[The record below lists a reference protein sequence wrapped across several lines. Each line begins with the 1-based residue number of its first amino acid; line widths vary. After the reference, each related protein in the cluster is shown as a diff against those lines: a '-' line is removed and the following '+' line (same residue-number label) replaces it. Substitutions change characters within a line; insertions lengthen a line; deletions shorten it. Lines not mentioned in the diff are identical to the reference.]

1 MTISLHDQINVAVSR
16 QVDVAVD
23 RRQVSR
29 RRDFL
34 RAVSL
39 AGAAAGTLSW
49 PEMMALN
56 AADLRERG
64 MACILLWMQ
73 GGPSQFETFSP
84 KPGHKNGGETKA
96 ISTAV
101 PGIELSQNLPK
112 TAAAMDEICLIRSMN
127 SREGS
132 HPRATYLMH
141 TGYLPTASLK
151 HPTLGSNVAH
161 QIGDPAFDLPSFV
174 RIGQGRG
181 LSGAGLLGVEY
192 DPFVMTDANRKPDN
206 TTLATDERRYQRRVG
221 LLGKLEQDY
230 AKSGG
235 EQEVSNQ
242 QKVYD
247 KAAKLVLSPKMNAFD
262 IQREPAAVRSA
273 YGSSAFASGCL
284 LARRLVETGV
294 TFVEVSLGNW
304 DTHQDNFERVP
315 ELCQQMDQPYAAL
328 LKDLRER
335 GMLDNTLVVWAGE
348 FGRTPTINPRA
359 GRDHYPRAFS
369 VALAGGGVKGGQVIG
384 STDAGG
390 STVEDRPVGVSDL
403 LRTICH
409 SLKIDAD
416 HEHMSSIGR
425 PIKIVDGGEV
435 VSEAFG

>member
-1 MTISLHDQINVAVSR
+1 MTISLHQPIDVAVSR
-16 QVDVAVD
+16 QVDIAVN
-23 RRQVSR
+23 RRQVLR

-49 PEMMALN
+49 PDLMALE
-56 AADLRERG
+56 AANLRDRG

-96 ISTAV
+96 ISTSV
-101 PGIELSQNLPK
+101 PGIELSQNLPH

-161 QIGDPAFDLPSFV
+161 QIGDPNFDLPNFV

-181 LSGAGLLGVEY
+181 LAGAGLLGVEY
-192 DPFVMTDANRKPDN
+192 DPFVMTDSNRKPDN
-206 TTLATDERRYQRRVG
+206 TQLMTDAGRYQRRIG
-221 LLGKLEQDY
+221 LLDKLEEGY

-235 EQEVSNQ
+235 EQEVNNQ
-242 QKVYD
+242 RKIYD
-247 KAAKLVLSPKMNAFD
+247 KASKLVLSPKMNAFD
-262 IQREPAAVRSA
+262 IQQEPAKVREA
-273 YGSSAFASGCL
+273 YGASGFAAGCL

-335 GMLDNTLVVWAGE
+335 GMLDNTLVIWAGE

-359 GRDHYPRAFS
+359 GRDHYPRAFNI
-369 VALAGGGVKGGQVIG
+369 ALAGGGVQGGQVIG

-390 STVEDRPVGVSDL
+390 TTVEDRPVGVSDL
-403 LRTICH
+403 LRTVCH

-435 VSEAFG
+435 ISEVFG

>member
-1 MTISLHDQINVAVSR
+1 MTIRLQH
-16 QVDVAVD
+16 QVDVAVN
-23 RRQVSR
+23 RRQVTQ

-49 PEMMALN
+49 PDLMALN
-56 AADLRERG
+56 AADLRQRG

-84 KPGHKNGGETKA
+84 KPGHANGGETKA
-96 ISTAV
+96 ISTSV
-101 PGIELSQNLPK
+101 PGIEISQNLPR

-174 RIGQGRG
+174 RIGNGRG
-181 LSGAGLLGVEY
+181 SAGAGLLGVEY
-192 DPFVMTDANRKPDN
+192 DPFVMNDATRKPDN
-206 TTLATDERRYQRRVG
+206 TELMTDEQRYRRRVG
-221 LLGKLEQDY
+221 LLDKLEQDY

-235 EQEVSNQ
+235 EQEVNNQ
-242 QKVYD
+242 RKIYD
-247 KAAKLVLSPKMNAFD
+247 KASKLVLSPKMNAFD
-262 IQREPAAVRSA
+262 IGQEPAQVREA
-273 YGSSAFASGCL
+273 YGESAFASGCL

-294 TFVEVSLGNW
+294 TFVEVTLGNW

-315 ELCQQMDQPYAAL
+315 ELCQQMDQPYSSL
-328 LKDLRER
+328 LKDLRQR
-335 GMLDNTLVVWAGE
+335 GMLDSTLVVWAGE

-359 GRDHYPRAFS
+359 GRDHYPRAFNI
-369 VALAGGGVKGGQVIG
+369 ALAGGGVKGGQVIG

-390 STVEDRPVGVSDL
+390 TTVEDRPVGVSDL
-403 LRTICH
+403 LRTVCH

-435 VSEAFG
+435 ITEVFG